1 MKILY
6 FAWLR
11 TKIGLSE
18 ETLDLPEGVET
29 VAALLAYLKAR
40 GPRFADA
47 LKDLAV
53 VRVAIN
59 QNYVGPEHPLAA
71 GDEVAIFPPVT
82 GG

>member
-1 MKILY
+1 VKILY